1 MVTDVLKDGNGKGSG
16 FSRARLRL
24 CNHIV
29 SFDNR
34 DDCTL
39 LESSWSLETRDKE
52 LIRSVAL

>member
-16 FSRARLRL
+16 FARARLRL
-24 CNHIV
+24 CNHNV

-52 LIRSVAL
+52 LIHSVAL